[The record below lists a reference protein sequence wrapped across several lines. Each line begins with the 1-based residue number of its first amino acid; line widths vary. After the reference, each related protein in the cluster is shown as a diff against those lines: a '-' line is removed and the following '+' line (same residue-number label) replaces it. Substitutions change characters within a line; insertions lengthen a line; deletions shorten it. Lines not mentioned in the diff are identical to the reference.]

1 MLIKVLYVKCL
12 KNTFL
17 VVIAM
22 MLTRRMLVSV
32 RRVAMRRRVWFKVL
46 SRMERAVVSLTIRCV
61 DRIRSVKLAIIVKA
75 IVDKLNDAVRSR
87 VERLMDTRGRLLA
100 QKLSGIAVGWG
111 NESACRWVEDY
122 GFIQF
127 LTVNYMN
134 TPSLYRV

>member
-1 MLIKVLYVKCL
+1 VLKEYV
-12 KNTFL
+12 FGSYRM
-17 VVIAM
+17 VIN
-22 MLTRRMLVSV
+22 RDMLVSV
-32 RRVAMRRRVWFKVL
+32 RRVAMRKRVWFKVL

-75 IVDKLNDAVRSR
+75 IVDKLNEAVKGG
-87 VERLMDTRGRLLA
+87 VERLMDTVGSSLA
-100 QKLSGIAVGWG
+100 KKLSEVAVGWG
-111 NESACRWVEDY
+111 NESACHWVEDY

>member
-1 MLIKVLYVKCL
+1 MFDNL
-12 KNTFL
+12 FL
-17 VVIAM
+17 VVIAVVV
-22 MLTRRMLVSV
+22 TRGMLVSV
-32 RRVAMRRRVWFKVL
+32 RRLAMRRRVWFKVL

-61 DRIRSVKLAIIVKA
+61 EEVRSVKLAMIVKA
-75 IVDKLNDAVRSR
+75 IVDKLKLAVEGG
-87 VERLMDTRGRLLA
+87 VERLMDTVGRLLA

-111 NESACRWVEDY
+111 NESACRWVEDC

>member
-1 MLIKVLYVKCL
+1 M
-12 KNTFL
+12 
-17 VVIAM
+17 VV
-22 MLTRRMLVSV
+22 TRDMLVSV
-32 RRVAMRRRVWFKVL
+32 RRVARRRRVWFSVL
-46 SRMERAVVSLTIRCV
+46 GRVERGIVNLTIRCV
-61 DRIRSVKLAIIVKA
+61 EEVRSVKLAMIVKA
-75 IVDKLNDAVRSR
+75 IVDKLKLAVKGR